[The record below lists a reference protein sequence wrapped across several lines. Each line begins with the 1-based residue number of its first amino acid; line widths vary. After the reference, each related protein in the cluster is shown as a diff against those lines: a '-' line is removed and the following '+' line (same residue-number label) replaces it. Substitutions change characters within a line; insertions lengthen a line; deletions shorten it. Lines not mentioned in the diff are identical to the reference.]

1 MLSLNQY
8 ITENLLVSAN
18 MICEKNHVIFPTKE
32 KYGPFTIMVGD
43 HVDQRESERHV
54 TDKEIVNAIF
64 GAKKDLEKMYA
75 DGKIKQSSKDFIDTF
90 VIVDCR
96 KSTNRPLS
104 VVGFIAKS
112 RKPNTLKH
120 SLLIIKTVFK
130 GADFSAATRQDSE
143 KEHHIFLY

>member
-1 MLSLNQY
+1 MLNLQQY
-8 ITENLLVSAN
+8 ITENLLVSAEL
-18 MICEKNHVIFPTKE
+18 ICEKNHVIFPTKE

-43 HVDQRESERHV
+43 HVDQRETERHV

-64 GAKKDLEKMYA
+64 GARKELEKMYA
-75 DGKIKQSSKDFIDTF
+75 DGKIQQSSKDNIDTF
-90 VIVDCR
+90 VIVDAR

-112 RKPNTLKH
+112 RKPKTLNH

-130 GADFSAATRQDSE
+130 GADFSAATRSDS
-143 KEHHIFLY
+143 KNEHHIFLY